1 MRVVTIAV
9 DGEKK
14 QPFAGFY
21 MFRCSQGSEGLRPP
35 KILGETVAP
44 RKVEE
49 EGESNGNFLRPTY
62 LPGCGVG
69 SFHSCSPPVNGR
81 GGEFRSWPNVF

>member
-1 MRVVTIAV
+1 
-9 DGEKK
+9 
-14 QPFAGFY
+14 
-21 MFRCSQGSEGLRPP
+21 MFRCPQGSEGLRPP

-49 EGESNGNFLRPTY
+49 DGELGGNFLRPMY

-69 SFHSCSPPVNGR
+69 YF
-81 GGEFRSWPNVF
+81 

>member
-14 QPFAGFY
+14 ATI
-21 MFRCSQGSEGLRPP
+21 FRILHVSVPTGSEGLRLP

-44 RKVEE
+44 RKVGE
-49 EGESNGNFLRPTY
+49 EGELNGNFFAQRTFLDVELVISLL
-62 LPGCGVG
+62 LP
-69 SFHSCSPPVNGR
+69 SR
-81 GGEFRSWPNVF
+81 KR